1 MIGSLQS
8 ALTNR
13 NGVYM
18 LNEQTMTKLFSMKLN
33 GMADAYEQQRQQPQ
47 VGDLSFEERFGML
60 VDSQWHWKEDRA
72 LRTRL
77 RSAKFKLAALIEDVD
92 YRAARGLKRAQI
104 TQLQN
109 SEWVGYHQNAIL
121 TGPTGTGKT
130 FLACAL
136 GHKAC
141 RDGYRVRYYV
151 AAKLFRELMN
161 AHADGSYT
169 RLSNALVKSDLL
181 IIDDWGMETLKEA
194 QYRDFLEILDDRQGV
209 GSTLITSQF
218 PTKLWHD
225 TIGNPTVADAIL
237 DRLVHNAHCLE
248 LAGESMRKRK
258 GQLGSPR
265 AQ

>member
-1 MIGSLQS
+1 
-8 ALTNR
+8 
-13 NGVYM
+13 M
-18 LNEQTMTKLFSMKLN
+18 LNEQTMTKLLSMKLN
-33 GMADAYEQQRQQPQ
+33 GMAEAYEQQRQQARM
-47 VGDLSFEERFGML
+47 GDLSFEERFGML
-60 VDSQWHWKEDRA
+60 VDSQWSWKEDRA
-72 LRTRL
+72 LKMRL
-77 RSAKFKLAALIEDVD
+77 YNAKFKLAALIEDID
-92 YRAARGLKRAQI
+92 YRAARGLQRAQI

-109 SEWVGYHQNAIL
+109 SEWVGYHQNVIL

-151 AAKLFRELMN
+151 AAKLFRELTN

-169 RLSNALVKSDLL
+169 RLSNTLVKADLL

-194 QYRDFLEILDDRQGV
+194 QYRDFLEILDDRQGL
-209 GSTLITSQF
+209 GATLITSQF

-248 LAGESMRKRK
+248 LAGESMRKK
-258 GQLGSPR
+258 GKKGSPR
-265 AQ
+265 TP